1 MAERYPSYH
10 QMPSYNA
17 CIPSTEVDFLKPAN
31 ALIPQF
37 RSTVPGVQIPQTG
50 TVKINLSGRSLPRF
64 LINLWTMLNDES
76 INSIIWSGVNSFMV
90 TSGEALS
97 RNVLP
102 KFFKHNRLTSFTRQL
117 HLYQFEKVKDKGT
130 LEWKHVYLNRGN
142 PNLLFNIRRR
152 QNSEDQK
159 LKQIT
164 EDLLKKVQ
172 LQHQEILKIKY
183 RMGSLENELKRGREL
198 RASMETQLLG
208 VREVIQTL
216 TYAESSLASKF

>member
-10 QMPSYNA
+10 EMPSYNA
-17 CIPSTEVDFLKPAN
+17 CIPNTKVDFLKPVN

-37 RSTVPGVQIPQTG
+37 RSIVPGVQMPQTG
-50 TVKINLSGRSLPRF
+50 MVEINLSGRSLPRF
-64 LINLWTMLNDES
+64 LINLWAMLNDES
-76 INSIIWSGVNSFMV
+76 INSIIWSGVNSFKV
-90 TSGEALS
+90 TSREALS
-97 RNVLP
+97 RDVLP
-102 KFFKHNRLTSFTRQL
+102 KFFKHNRLSSFTRQL
-117 HLYQFEKVKDKGT
+117 HMYQFEKVKDKGT